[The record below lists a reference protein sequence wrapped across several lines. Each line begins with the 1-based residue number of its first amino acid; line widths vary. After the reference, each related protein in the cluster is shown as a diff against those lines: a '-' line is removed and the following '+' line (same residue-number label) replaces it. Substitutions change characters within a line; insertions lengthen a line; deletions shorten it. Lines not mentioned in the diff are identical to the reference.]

1 MVFLSRCYT
10 HTHIYTYVCK
20 MYETED
26 FFLLFLGETKVLYYC
41 WIWNAIPVY
50 DMTEM
55 TLPNKINL
63 HFKDLFFFFFFF
75 WWEHFKDLLRA
86 EPVAKFQPQRS
97 NNTFHPQSYRLVH
110 VFHLWHD
117 FVAYYCTRHRH
128 FIFFSRNLLHI
139 LLTTLQII
147 YSLFSPSYKKV
158 ISELLIYVT
167 LLALEIKDL
176 SGDFSPKVN
185 EF

>member
-1 MVFLSRCYT
+1 MKQRIFFFFFWEKQKFFTIVE
-10 HTHIYTYVCK
+10 
-20 MYETED
+20 YEMQYQSMIWR
-26 FFLLFLGETKVLYYC
+26 KWLYQIKLTC
-41 WIWNAIPVY
+41 ILRI
-50 DMTEM
+50 
-55 TLPNKINL
+55 
-63 HFKDLFFFFFFF
+63 FFFFFFF